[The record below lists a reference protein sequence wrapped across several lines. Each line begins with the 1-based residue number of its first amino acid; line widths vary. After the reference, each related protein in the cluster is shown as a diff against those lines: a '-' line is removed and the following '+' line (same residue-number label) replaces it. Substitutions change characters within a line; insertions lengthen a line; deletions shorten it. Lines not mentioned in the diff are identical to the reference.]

1 MDAFRRGANRDPLQS
16 NHFQDFQEG
25 KPETSKPEIYINAKT
40 TGMEGETYFNAKTT
54 GMKPE
59 TYNYI
64 NAKTKGMKR
73 RVLVR
78 LEKRVNIAIANE
90 KRFNKHRILWQQYGQ
105 FGYHDMTE
113 DR

>member
-25 KPETSKPEIYINAKT
+25 KPETSKPEIYI
-40 TGMEGETYFNAKTT
+40 NAKTT

-90 KRFNKHRILWQQYGQ
+90 KRFNKHRMLWQQYGQ

>member
-16 NHFQDFQEG
+16 NHFQDFQES
-25 KPETSKPEIYINAKT
+25 KPETSKPETYI
-40 TGMEGETYFNAKTT
+40 NAKTT

-90 KRFNKHRILWQQYGQ
+90 KRFNKHRMLWQQYGQ